1 MKEKTQFGQR
11 LTSLFSGALYILHY
25 QIVTK
30 AIIAVWLI
38 LLGRI
43 FLALLNSSGRVAV
56 TSGDYKFLITTW
68 QGWLILLLGL
78 ASLFVYVAFDLN
90 AKILISRN
98 LMTGQRVGL
107 WSSVDEGF
115 RSIKRYLSIS
125 GIGIVLIC

>member
-68 QGWLILLLGL
+68 QGWLILLL
-78 ASLFVYVAFDLN
+78 
-90 AKILISRN
+90 
-98 LMTGQRVGL
+98 
-107 WSSVDEGF
+107 
-115 RSIKRYLSIS
+115 
-125 GIGIVLIC
+125 